1 MEVLSYQNGL
11 QGLQKA
17 TEGLVRNA
25 DTVAKA
31 VGDEFSTQ
39 DMSTVMVEAKQ
50 NQILA
55 EASVEVVKSVD
66 EMNEAII
73 DMKA

>member
-17 TEGLVRNA
+17 MEGLERNA
-25 DTVAKA
+25 DTVAKS

-39 DMSTVMVEAKQ
+39 DLSTTMVESKQ

-73 DMKA
+73 DLKA